1 MPVPHPAYG
10 RTPREIT
17 ALNVIE
23 AIRTKRAVRD
33 YRGDPLPDDVVHTI
47 LHAGRRAQSAKN
59 HQPWHFVAL
68 RERANLAALAATSPN
83 IAFVA
88 GAALCV
94 ALVTPPPS
102 QRKTILF
109 DAGQAAACMQLA
121 AWDLGVVSCLG
132 TVWEPEKAHALL
144 GLPGDRQVDLLV
156 AFGYPRPADAEPRRG
171 RKGGRRHLD
180 DVVRWERW

>member
-1 MPVPHPAYG
+1 M
-10 RTPREIT
+10 
-17 ALNVIE
+17 NVIE
-23 AIRTKRAVRD
+23 AIRTKRAVRR
-33 YRGDPLPDDVVHTI
+33 YRDEPLPDDVVHAI

-59 HQPWHFVAL
+59 DQPWHFLAI
-68 RERANLAALAATSPN
+68 RDRANLRALAATSPN
-83 IAFVA
+83 IAYIA

-121 AWDLGVVSCLG
+121 AWELGVVSCLG
-132 TVWEPEKAHALL
+132 TVWEPGKAGALL
-144 GLPGDRQVDLLV
+144 GLPDGRQVDLLV
-156 AFGYPRPADAEPRRG
+156 AFGYPLSEDARPRQG
-171 RKGGRRHLD
+171 RKGGRRELD

>member
-1 MPVPHPAYG
+1 M
-10 RTPREIT
+10 
-17 ALNVIE
+17 NVIE
-23 AIRTKRAVRD
+23 AIRTKRAVRN
-33 YRGDPLPDDVVHTI
+33 YRADPLPDEVVHAI

-59 HQPWHFVAL
+59 DQPWHFLAI
-68 RERANLAALAATSPN
+68 RERANLGALAATSPN
-83 IAFVA
+83 IAYIA
-88 GAALCV
+88 DAALCV

-121 AWDLGVVSCLG
+121 AWELGVVSCLG
-132 TVWEPEKAHALL
+132 TVWEPEKARAVL

-156 AFGYPRPADAEPRRG
+156 AFGYPRPEDAQPRPG
-171 RKGGRRHLD
+171 RRGGRRRLE